1 MQLRRER
8 AQERGPELFFFF
20 SPRTGMICFKY
31 YGRIFILGEE
41 TRWARN
47 WRETADV
54 GRFERVEKVSK
65 KEPKQYRGGLTPRW
79 APAGTA
85 VEGGGAGRA
94 FRRWGGAGAAGCS
107 GPAGGVCG
115 PRKGDWFSDLP
126 LQGAASDR
134 EESEADRKSVV

>member
-1 MQLRRER
+1 
-8 AQERGPELFFFF
+8 
-20 SPRTGMICFKY
+20 MICFKY

-94 FRRWGGAGAAGCS
+94 FRRWGGAGAA
-107 GPAGGVCG
+107 AAQV
-115 PRKGDWFSDLP
+115 RR
-126 LQGAASDR
+126 AASAGRAKVTGSLTCLCRVLLLTPLCHIDR
-134 EESEADRKSVV
+134 EMYS